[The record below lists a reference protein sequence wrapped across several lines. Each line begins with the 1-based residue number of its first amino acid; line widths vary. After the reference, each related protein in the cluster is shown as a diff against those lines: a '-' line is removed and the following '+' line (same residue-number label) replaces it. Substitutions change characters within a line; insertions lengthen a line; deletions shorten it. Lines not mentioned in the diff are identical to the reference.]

1 VSLLS
6 ISGVAKRFGGLLAN
20 DDISFEVGEGEI
32 IGLIGPNGAGKTTLF
47 SCIAGY
53 FPVTSG
59 TIVFDG
65 KRISGLPPEAI
76 CRRGVART
84 FQIVRVFKE
93 MSVLENVMVGA
104 FLSTSSRREAEEH
117 ARAVLGRVGLS
128 GKAESFARSLTVSEQ
143 KRVQLARALA
153 TRPRLLLL
161 DEVMAGLTPQE
172 ISEAVSLVR
181 TFREDGLT
189 MIVVEHVME
198 AVMPISD
205 RVVVLDYGKK
215 IAEGAPDEIARD
227 ERVIEAYLGVKRS
240 ASH

>member
-1 VSLLS
+1 MSLLS
-6 ISGVAKRFGGLLAN
+6 ISGVSKRFGGLLAN
-20 DDISFEVGEGEI
+20 DDISFEVGQGEI

-59 TIVFDG
+59 VIVFDG
-65 KRISGLPPEAI
+65 KPISGLPPEAI
-76 CRRGVART
+76 CRRGIART

-104 FLSTSSRREAEEH
+104 FLITSSRREAGRRGRE
-117 ARAVLGRVGLS
+117 VLGRVGLS
-128 GKAESFARSLTVSEQ
+128 GKENAEARNLTVSEQ

-181 TFREDGLT
+181 TFREDGIT

-215 IAEGAPDEIARD
+215 IAEGVPNEIVRD
-227 ERVIEAYLGVKRS
+227 DLVIKAYLGVKHS

>member
-1 VSLLS
+1 M
-6 ISGVAKRFGGLLAN
+6 
-20 DDISFEVGEGEI
+20 
-32 IGLIGPNGAGKTTLF
+32 F

-76 CRRGVART
+76 CRRGIART

-104 FLSTSSRREAEEH
+104 FLSTSSRREAEAH

-215 IAEGAPDEIARD
+215 IAEGAPGEIVRD
-227 ERVIEAYLGVKRS
+227 ERVIEAYLGVKHR

>member
-1 VSLLS
+1 M
-6 ISGVAKRFGGLLAN
+6 
-20 DDISFEVGEGEI
+20 
-32 IGLIGPNGAGKTTLF
+32 
-47 SCIAGY
+47 
-53 FPVTSG
+53 
-59 TIVFDG
+59 IVFDG
-65 KRISGLPPEAI
+65 KPISGLPPEAI
-76 CRRGVART
+76 CRRGIART

-93 MSVLENVMVGA
+93 MSVLENVMIGA
-104 FLSTSSRREAEEH
+104 FLITSSRREAGRR
-117 ARAVLGRVGLS
+117 AREVLGRVGLS
-128 GKAESFARSLTVSEQ
+128 GKESAEARNLTVSEQ

-153 TRPRLLLL
+153 TWPRLLLL

-181 TFREDGLT
+181 TFREDGIT

-215 IAEGAPDEIARD
+215 IAEGAPNEIVRD
-227 ERVIEAYLGVKRS
+227 DLVIEAYLGVKHS

>member
-1 VSLLS
+1 MSLLS

-76 CRRGVART
+76 CRRGIART

-104 FLSTSSRREAEEH
+104 FLSTSSRREAEAH

-215 IAEGAPDEIARD
+215 IAEGAPGEIVRD
-227 ERVIEAYLGVKRS
+227 ERVIEAYLGVKHR

>member
-1 VSLLS
+1 MSLLS

-53 FPVTSG
+53 FPVTAG
-59 TIVFDG
+59 TIAFEG
-65 KRISGLPPEAI
+65 RRISGLPPEAI
-76 CRRGVART
+76 CRRGIART

-104 FLSTSSRREAEEH
+104 FLSTSSRGEAEAH

-172 ISEAVSLVR
+172 ITEAVSLVR

-215 IAEGAPDEIARD
+215 IAEGAPGEIVRD
-227 ERVIEAYLGVKRS
+227 ERVIEAYLGVKHR

>member
-1 VSLLS
+1 MSLLS
-6 ISGVAKRFGGLLAN
+6 ISGVSKRFGGLLAN
-20 DDISFEVGEGEI
+20 DDISFEVGQGEI

-53 FPVTSG
+53 YPVTSG

-65 KRISGLPPEAI
+65 KRIAGLPPEAI
-76 CRRGVART
+76 CRRGIART

-104 FLSTSSRREAEEH
+104 FLITPSRKEAGRRARE
-117 ARAVLGRVGLS
+117 VLGRVGLS
-128 GKAESFARSLTVSEQ
+128 AKENAEARNLTVSEQ

-172 ISEAVSLVR
+172 ISEAGSLVR
-181 TFREDGLT
+181 AIREDGIT

-215 IAEGAPDEIARD
+215 IAEGAPNEIVRD
-227 ERVIEAYLGVKRS
+227 ELVIKAYLGVKHN

>member
-1 VSLLS
+1 MSLLS
-6 ISGVAKRFGGLLAN
+6 ISGVSKRFGGLLAN
-20 DDISFEVGEGEI
+20 DDISFEVGQGEI

-53 FPVTSG
+53 YPVTSG

-65 KRISGLPPEAI
+65 KRIAGLPPEAI
-76 CRRGVART
+76 CRRGIART

-104 FLSTSSRREAEEH
+104 FLITSSRKEAGRRARE
-117 ARAVLGRVGLS
+117 VLGRVGLS
-128 GKAESFARSLTVSEQ
+128 AKENAEARNLTVSEQ

-181 TFREDGLT
+181 TIREDGIT

-215 IAEGAPDEIARD
+215 IAEGAPNEIVRD
-227 ERVIEAYLGVKRS
+227 ELVIKAYLGVKHS